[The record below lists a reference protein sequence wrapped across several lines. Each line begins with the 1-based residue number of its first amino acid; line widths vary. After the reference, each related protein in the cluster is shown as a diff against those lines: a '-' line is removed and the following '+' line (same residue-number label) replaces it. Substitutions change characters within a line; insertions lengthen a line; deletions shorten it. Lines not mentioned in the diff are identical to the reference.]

1 MRTSTSE
8 LNYYNKEIQLT
19 YFVQKMLLSWVW
31 MMTMDQMI
39 LILILLMMNQL
50 SSIGP

>member
-1 MRTSTSE
+1 MRISTSE
-8 LNYYNKEIQLT
+8 LNNYYKEIHLT

-31 MMTMDQMI
+31 MMMTDQMI
-39 LILILLMMNQL
+39 LVLILLMMNQL